1 MLEIEERILINM
13 ICSLVA
19 SIFGL
24 PGNLLIMKFFANDHP
39 SKRASTN
46 RPYVPT
52 ANKITPYHLCILHLA
67 FADFMT
73 CVLSVVWSTYQY
85 VNYAVLETRI
95 NGPIKLTFN
104 FIYLFYIIFSMTS
117 SGISFILS
125 IERYFKIASP
135 FGSIKFKKPGIHIC
149 CALFYTSNL
158 AATFPT
164 DFVMKNDIE
173 TELII
178 NGVLFIFGII
188 MSIVI
193 PSIGKKGL

>member
-1 MLEIEERILINM
+1 MFEIEEIILINM

-19 SIFGL
+19 SIFGI
-24 PGNLLIMKFFANDHP
+24 PGNLLIMKFFANDRP

-73 CVLSVVWSTYQY
+73 CALSVVWSTYQY
-85 VNYAVLETRI
+85 VNYTALETRI
-95 NGPIKLTFN
+95 DGPLKLTFN
-104 FIYLFYIIFSMTS
+104 FIYLVFIIFSLTS
-117 SGISFILS
+117 SGM
-125 IERYFKIASP
+125 
-135 FGSIKFKKPGIHIC
+135 KFKKPGIHIC

-158 AATFPT
+158 AATFPA
-164 DFVMKNDIE
+164 DFVIKNDIE
-173 TELII
+173 TELIV
-178 NGVLFIFGII
+178 NDVLFIFGII

-193 PSIGKKGL
+193 PSIGKKRLYNCSKNGEVLY